1 MGLTFIEM
9 SKIKKG
15 TLTLI
20 STLRVAKFLKEAT
33 LFEPNPPTN
42 DFDLLTAN
50 IATHMKYY

>member
-20 STLRVAKFLKEAT
+20 STLRVAKFLKEAI

-42 DFDLLTAN
+42 DFDLLTEN